1 MSNFPSRDAAEAKM
15 ADLDNLEHRIRRVDQ
30 SRPRWTVAA
39 KNLTLGGEGE
49 FDCVTPSP
57 PEVRDIILLG
67 SMIEAFDAVPKS
79 CVWEDYTLDDARDE

>member
-39 KNLTLGGEGE
+39 NNLTLGGEGE

-57 PEVRDIILLG
+57 PEVRDIILL
-67 SMIEAFDAVPKS
+67 F
-79 CVWEDYTLDDARDE
+79 EDHTLDDARDE